1 MNVRYI
7 RAMEGCLRRNQY
19 LTTKE
24 EVEQC
29 RSALA
34 GAILWAEKQ
43 DRENAKYRESLRA
56 KRRVLE

>member
-1 MNVRYI
+1 
-7 RAMEGCLRRNQY
+7 MEGCLRRNQY